1 MEGCRGSG
9 GVGEGCVCVWWSGE
23 WRGGEGGEEK
33 LRDPRTQPVRP
44 AGTRV
49 IGIGD

>member
-1 MEGCRGSG
+1 MAGLGGGGGGG
-9 GVGEGCVCVWWSGE
+9 GVGSG
-23 WRGGEGGEEK
+23 GGEEK

-49 IGIGD
+49 IGIGDLF